1 MRGNRARAGVR
12 PPMGRN
18 KIRVIVLVKKYVFWS
33 IVVSASANCFAGAGA
48 TILLP
53 NTVVPNA
60 CVYENIG
67 VYESGVVMIPV
78 YEDSVFT
85 CERGYWLPKQSETC
99 AGCPENSYCPG
110 GEYTYSETDDGG
122 LFACPDGTFAPSGMW
137 EAAQCGRILH
147 IGDDILYLRSIRKTM
162 PSLHFDF
169 NADGVADFFANT
181 TTRDVPMNKNS
192 ERKFRFRMGE
202 NIYSVYDDTVDV
214 TIYNDIVV
222 TETVA
227 DDTDN
232 AVADDV
238 SDDDVN
244 NMSGD
249 GN

>member
-1 MRGNRARAGVR
+1 MRANRARAGVR
-12 PPMGRN
+12 TPMGRN
-18 KIRVIVLVKKYVFWS
+18 KIGVIILVRKNVFWS

-60 CVYENIG
+60 CVYQNTG
-67 VYESGVVMIPV
+67 VYENGFVMIPV

-85 CERGYWLPKQSETC
+85 CKRGYWLPKQSETC

-122 LFACPDGTFAPSGMW
+122 LFVCPDGTFAPSGMW
-137 EAAQCGRILH
+137 EVAQCGHILH

-181 TTRDVPMNKNS
+181 TIRDVPMNKNS
-192 ERKFRFRMGE
+192 ERKFRLRMGK
-202 NIYSVYDDTVDV
+202 NIYAVYDDTVDV
-214 TIYNDIVV
+214 SNYDDIVV
-222 TETVA
+222 TDNTSDA
-227 DDTDN
+227 DEDDSTDR
-232 AVADDV
+232 V
-238 SDDDVN
+238 SDNMLVDD
-244 NMSGD
+244 GEH
-249 GN
+249 